1 MKELIEYIAKT
12 LADDPSQVRVDEIEG
27 SSSMV
32 LELRVAPEDMGRIIG
47 SKGRVANAMRTL
59 LRVLGGKE
67 GKRVTLEI
75 VESPTAEAA
84 DGEVAPVDEA
94 EPSEAEVAE
103 AEPPEAEVVEEA
115 PMADWEMP
123 SDEELLATP
132 LEEEIYETTGE

>member
-27 SSSMV
+27 SSSVV

-75 VESPTAEAA
+75 VESPTAEVAA
-84 DGEVAPVDEA
+84 GEVAPVEEEAPVDEA
-94 EPSEAEVAE
+94 APT
-103 AEPPEAEVVEEA
+103 EAEVVEEVPIA
-115 PMADWEMP
+115 GWEVP
-123 SDEELLATP
+123 SEEELIEAP
-132 LEEEIYETTGE
+132 LEEEIEETTGEQAD

>member
-27 SSSMV
+27 SSSVV
-32 LELRVAPEDMGRIIG
+32 LELRVAPGDMGRIIG

-59 LRVLGGKE
+59 LMVLGGKE

-94 EPSEAEVAE
+94 APT
-103 AEPPEAEVVEEA
+103 EAEVVEEVSI
-115 PMADWEMP
+115 ADWEMP
-123 SDEELLATP
+123 SYEELLAAP